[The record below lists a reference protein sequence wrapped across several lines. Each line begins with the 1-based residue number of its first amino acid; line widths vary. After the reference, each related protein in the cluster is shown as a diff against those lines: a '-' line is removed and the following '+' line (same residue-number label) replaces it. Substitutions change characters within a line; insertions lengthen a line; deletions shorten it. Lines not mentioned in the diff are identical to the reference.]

1 MSIFCRKC
9 WHRRLREMWRI
20 WKYSLGA
27 FSDEKTKE
35 YDNIVCVVRTCIFV
49 SILSTN
55 TMIVAGNLRHWNDVD
70 YTTQYK
76 EMPRGDYR

>member
-1 MSIFCRKC
+1 MSLFCSKC
-9 WHRRLREMWRI
+9 WQRRLREMWRI

-27 FSDEKTKE
+27 FSDEKTRE
-35 YDNIVCVVRTCIFV
+35 YDNMVCVVRTCIFV

-55 TMIVAGNLRHWNDVD
+55 MMIVAGNVRHWNDVD

-76 EMPRGDYR
+76 EMPRGDY

>member
-9 WHRRLREMWRI
+9 WQRRLREMWRI

-55 TMIVAGNLRHWNDVD
+55 MMIVAGNVRHWNDVD

-76 EMPRGDYR
+76 ELPRGDY

>member
-1 MSIFCRKC
+1 MSLFCSKC
-9 WHRRLREMWRI
+9 WQRRLREMWRI

-27 FSDEKTKE
+27 FSDEKTEE
-35 YDNIVCVVRTCIFV
+35 YDNMVCVVRTCIFV

-55 TMIVAGNLRHWNDVD
+55 MMIVVGNVRHWNDVD

-76 EMPRGDYR
+76 EMPRGDY

>member
-1 MSIFCRKC
+1 
-9 WHRRLREMWRI
+9 MWRI

-55 TMIVAGNLRHWNDVD
+55 TMIVAGNIRHWNDVD

>member
-1 MSIFCRKC
+1 MSLFCSKC
-9 WHRRLREMWRI
+9 WQRRLREMWRI

-35 YDNIVCVVRTCIFV
+35 YDNMVCVVRTCIFV

-55 TMIVAGNLRHWNDVD
+55 MMIVAGNVRHWNDVD

-76 EMPRGDYR
+76 ELPRGDY

>member
-1 MSIFCRKC
+1 
-9 WHRRLREMWRI
+9 MWRI

-55 TMIVAGNLRHWNDVD
+55 TMIIAGNLRHWNDVD

-76 EMPRGDYR
+76 EMPRGDY

>member
-1 MSIFCRKC
+1 MSLFCSKC
-9 WHRRLREMWRI
+9 WQRRLREMWRI

-27 FSDEKTKE
+27 FSDEKTEE
-35 YDNIVCVVRTCIFV
+35 YDNMVCVVRTCIFV

-55 TMIVAGNLRHWNDVD
+55 MMIVAGNVRHWNDVD

-76 EMPRGDYR
+76 EMPRGDY

>member
-1 MSIFCRKC
+1 MSLFCSKC
-9 WHRRLREMWRI
+9 WQRRLREMWRI

-55 TMIVAGNLRHWNDVD
+55 TMIIAGNIRHWNDVD

>member
-1 MSIFCRKC
+1 MWCRRC
-9 WHRRLREMWRI
+9 MRRKLEYVWRV

-55 TMIVAGNLRHWNDVD
+55 MMIVAGNIRHWNDVD

>member
-1 MSIFCRKC
+1 MSLFCSKC
-9 WHRRLREMWRI
+9 WQRRLREMWRI

-27 FSDEKTKE
+27 FSDEKTEE
-35 YDNIVCVVRTCIFV
+35 YDNMVCVVRTCIFV

-55 TMIVAGNLRHWNDVD
+55 MMIVAGNVRHWNDVD

-76 EMPRGDYR
+76 ELPRGDY

>member
-1 MSIFCRKC
+1 
-9 WHRRLREMWRI
+9 MWRI

-55 TMIVAGNLRHWNDVD
+55 TMIIGGNIRHWNDVD

-76 EMPRGDYR
+76 EMPRGDY